1 MSIDVTFHPI
11 RDSELRHYV
20 LDVGADGALAT
31 TRAIEA
37 VEDDAKQDALIG
49 IYEALASAGADAASG
64 AGSIAMVVHYGA
76 AVAGYL
82 HPYWYARG
90 AGVWHLAEEDGEL
103 FGGLLAPLAAV
114 AAEDEDG
121 APLGAAI
128 GVSVEDMPFGA
139 GYVPNERLDAL
150 EDALDGDGAELAEA
164 VLGEDGL
171 AALLAAIRYA
181 SLHNCGLLE
190 TADVVALSEE
200 ENISDPANLRAPYLE
215 NAEDFA
221 NARTGLRRH

>member
-11 RDSELRHYV
+11 RDGELRYYV
-20 LDVGADGALAT
+20 LDIGADGGLAT

-49 IYEALASAGADAASG
+49 LYEALAAAGADAASG

-90 AGVWHLAEEDGEL
+90 AGVWHLAEDDPEL

-114 AAEDEDG
+114 ASEDEDG
-121 APLGAAI
+121 APLVAAVDGEI
-128 GVSVEDMPFGA
+128 PFGA
-139 GYVPNERLDAL
+139 GYIPHDRLDAL
-150 EDALDGDGAELAEA
+150 EDALDGDGADLAEA
-164 VLGEDGL
+164 VLGSDGL
-171 AALLAAIRYA
+171 TALLAAIRYA
-181 SLHNCGLLE
+181 SLHSCGLLE

-200 ENISDPANLRAPYLE
+200 ENISDPANLRAPHLD